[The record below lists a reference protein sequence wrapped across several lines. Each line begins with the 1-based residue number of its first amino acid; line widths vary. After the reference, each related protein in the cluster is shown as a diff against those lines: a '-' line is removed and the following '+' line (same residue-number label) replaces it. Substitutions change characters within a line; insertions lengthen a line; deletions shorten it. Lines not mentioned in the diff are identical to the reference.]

1 MDEKSI
7 HHFEVIDIQEIGEGS
22 RVCIDLVDVVEPDE
36 GVFVG
41 NTSSGYIFVL
51 SENREAKNY
60 KPRPFRINVGA
71 IHQYILLDG
80 KKTVYLSDIT
90 SRDKIEVY
98 NETSKKE
105 IAIGRVKI
113 EKRKFVRIIAKID
126 TIEISATFQEAES
139 VYLMEES
146 KGIISIL
153 ELKIGDKIKCM
164 IDKPGRHLGERIEEY
179 IVEV

>member
-7 HHFEVIDIQEIGEGS
+7 NYFEVTDIKEMGEGS
-22 RVCIDLVDVVEPDE
+22 RVCIDLVDVIEPDE

-41 NTSSGYIFVL
+41 NKSLGYVFVL

-60 KPRPFRINVGA
+60 KPRPFRINAGA

-80 KKTVYLSDIT
+80 NKTVYLSEIAPG
-90 SRDKIEVY
+90 DKIEVC
-98 NETSKKE
+98 NESSKRE
-105 IAIGRVKI
+105 IAIGRVKV
-113 EKRKFVRIIAKID
+113 EKRKFVRINANMDK
-126 TIEISATFQEAES
+126 IEISATLQQAES

-146 KGIISIL
+146 RGIISIL

-164 IDKPGRHLGERIEEY
+164 LDKPGRHLGESIDEF